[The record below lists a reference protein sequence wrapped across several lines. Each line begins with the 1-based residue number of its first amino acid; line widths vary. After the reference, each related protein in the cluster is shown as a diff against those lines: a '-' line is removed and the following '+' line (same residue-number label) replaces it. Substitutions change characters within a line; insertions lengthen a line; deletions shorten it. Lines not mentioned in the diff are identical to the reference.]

1 MNNQVLVQC
10 EAKKMS
16 ARQAYKELYPSTSL
30 PIPRRAHF
38 IKLRIWLPENK
49 GTSRFLAFL
58 FLLPVPL
65 FYVRLGL
72 GFVKAKAGEES
83 LPIPKS
89 EIMRLLHFRGIR
101 VQVDTHDGTHI
112 DIKTI

>member
-1 MNNQVLVQC
+1 MENQVLVQC
-10 EAKKMS
+10 GTKEMN
-16 ARQAYKELYPSTSL
+16 ARQAYKALYRSRL
-30 PIPRRAHF
+30 PKSPRRAHF
-38 IKLRIWLPENK
+38 IKLRITIPESK

-65 FYVRLGL
+65 FYVRIGL
-72 GFVKAKAGEES
+72 GFVKAKDGEEP

-101 VQVDTHDGTHI
+101 VQVDSHDGTHI
-112 DIKTI
+112 DIRTL